1 MNRIGIFYNISIF
14 TSANNSKILPCYDK
28 CISLGDIN
36 SIILNIYKN
45 VKLCFTIYNNATLK
59 SCLID
64 LEAHPIN
71 KSK

>member
-45 VKLCFTIYNNATLK
+45 SKLCFTVFKNAE
-59 SCLID
+59 SYIID
-64 LEAHPIN
+64 LECHYTN
-71 KSK
+71 KSKY